1 MKRASCPKLSTQAW
15 ILVRSPPR
23 ERPRACRLFFHGTGR
38 MLMKAILVPLNDD
51 AMRVLLA
58 QRDKHSVKVFVYNG
72 EQGFAATTAAW

>member
-1 MKRASCPKLSTQAW
+1 
-15 ILVRSPPR
+15 
-23 ERPRACRLFFHGTGR
+23 